1 MASVQQPRSLIRSAA
16 WASAAAVFAGVA
28 LATLSVAPAI
38 WFALLPHLQP
48 HPTRWFVAAGGLVTA
63 GLVVWS
69 WSAGPF
75 RRLEGLA
82 ALLLVL
88 AGYVL
93 LLFGFYAGEA
103 PAKKFHLLQYGVL
116 AGIVFQA
123 VTVDETRPGGV
134 LLGVAFLFLV
144 GTVDEVVQGFLPT
157 RTFRWMDIFGN
168 YFGSALGALAWAAS
182 SPRSP
187 WRRGPAGEAA

>member
-1 MASVQQPRSLIRSAA
+1 MASVREPRPLVRSAG
-16 WASAAAVFAGVA
+16 WACAATLYAGVV
-28 LATLSVAPAI
+28 LATLSAAPTI
-38 WFALLPHLQP
+38 WFAILPHLEP

-63 GLVVWS
+63 GLVAWS
-69 WSAGPF
+69 WSAGPL
-75 RRLEGLA
+75 RRREGLG

-93 LLFGFYAGEA
+93 LLFGLYAGVA

-123 VTVDETRPGGV
+123 VNVDETRPGGV

-144 GTVDEVVQGFLPT
+144 GTADEVAQGFLPT
-157 RTFRWMDIFGN
+157 RTFRWMDMFGN
-168 YFGSALGALAWAAS
+168 YVGSTLGALAWAAS